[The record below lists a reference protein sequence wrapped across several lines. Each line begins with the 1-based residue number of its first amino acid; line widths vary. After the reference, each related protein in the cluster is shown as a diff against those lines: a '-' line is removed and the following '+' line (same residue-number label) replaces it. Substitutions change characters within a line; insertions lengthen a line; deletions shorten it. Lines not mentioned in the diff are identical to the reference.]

1 MRRAE
6 RIAAVV
12 TAALVACDA
21 RAAGADGAL
30 TLPVAVERALAQN
43 ADVRAAEAE
52 VRAARARLDGAA
64 APMAYN
70 PELSGAAGARDGD
83 AGRTAEYEVAL
94 SQRIELGGQRG
105 ARVAAA
111 RAALGAAEAR
121 LAAARSRIATE
132 VRELLGRAAA
142 AALRVEVAAEAE
154 RLAGDAA
161 RAAEERFR
169 AGDAARI
176 EVSGARVE
184 RGRATRAAV
193 QAEQERL
200 AALAELELVLGAEPG
215 AAGGIAFGL
224 EGPGTASAADADA
237 DALVREA
244 LAARRDLAAARLDV
258 EAATAEERLAG
269 RAAVPTPALGVSV
282 AREEGADVVLGTLS
296 FELPLFQRNRAE
308 RGAASARAQQARIAL
323 AALERRAA
331 QEVRRAIEGV
341 RAARRSLDAFDP
353 ETTAALAE
361 NLALVTRAYQAGELD
376 LARYQLLRREALDA
390 RRERIDALEAVNEA
404 EARLDRALGRDD
416 VTGASGG
423 ARAPRAPT
431 GGAP

>member
-237 DALVREA
+237 LVREA
-244 LAARRDLAAARLDV
+244 LALRRDLAAARLDV

-331 QEVRRAIEGV
+331 PEVRRAIEGV